1 MARMCPPPLTWFR
14 AYPVPDRSNDPHGV
28 LPLATRQSSASQRGH
43 DYNGGMSTAERT
55 SPTLPG
61 TAAWQQL
68 LSRIADGA
76 KDRDLNDENP
86 HDQVIALK
94 QAGFGTLRLPSEL
107 GGAGFTV
114 PQLFSAVID
123 VARADP
129 IVAHIFRTHF
139 WFTEERLRTATDPSS
154 QRWLRRVADGKIV
167 GNAFSEKGGEAVGSL
182 VFKTRLLPDPAGG
195 FRLDGEKFY
204 STGTLFSDY
213 LTVTATTD
221 HDSVATVVVPADR
234 EGVRIVDDWDGF
246 GQRRTGTGTTTF
258 TNVSVA
264 ADEVLSDAQYDAD
277 PVPTTQYASLQLY
290 IHAVVAGVLASIVD
304 DGAELLRSRSRS
316 FSHALTERPV
326 DDPLYQ
332 KLLGE
337 LASTAS
343 VARAAVLDAA
353 AAIEEADASQVD
365 GVPDAALAAEAQL
378 RAAKV
383 KVHLDAVA
391 PEAATRLL
399 ELGGASAASRQRGLD
414 RHWRNIRTITL
425 HNPVAY
431 KARVIGQHLL
441 HDTPIPANAYF

>member
-1 MARMCPPPLTWFR
+1 
-14 AYPVPDRSNDPHGV
+14 
-28 LPLATRQSSASQRGH
+28 
-43 DYNGGMSTAERT
+43 MSTVERT
-55 SPTLPG
+55 TPTLPG
-61 TAAWQQL
+61 TAEWQL
-68 LSRIADGA
+68 LLNRIAEGA
-76 KDRDLNDENP
+76 KDRDLHDENP
-86 HDQVIALK
+86 YDQVIALK

-129 IVAHIFRTHF
+129 TVAHIFRTHF
-139 WFTEERLRTATDPSS
+139 WFTEERLRTAADESS
-154 QRWLRRVADGKIV
+154 QRWLREVAAGKIF
-167 GNAFSEKGGEAVGSL
+167 GNAFSEKGSEAVGSL
-182 VFKTRLLPDPAGG
+182 IFKTRLLPDADGG
-195 FRLDGEKFY
+195 YRLDGEKFY

-213 LTVTATTD
+213 LTVATTTG
-221 HDSVATVVVPADR
+221 HDSVATVVVPANR

-258 TNVSVA
+258 TNVAVT
-264 ADEVLSDAQYDAD
+264 ADELLSDTPYDAD
-277 PVPTTQYASLQLY
+277 PTPTTQYASLQLY

-304 DGAELLRSRSRS
+304 DGLALLRSRSRS
-316 FSHALTERPV
+316 FSHALTESPV

-337 LASTAS
+337 LSSTAS

-353 AAIEEADASQVD
+353 AAIEAADASRVD

-399 ELGGASAASRQRGLD
+399 ELGGASAASRQRNLD